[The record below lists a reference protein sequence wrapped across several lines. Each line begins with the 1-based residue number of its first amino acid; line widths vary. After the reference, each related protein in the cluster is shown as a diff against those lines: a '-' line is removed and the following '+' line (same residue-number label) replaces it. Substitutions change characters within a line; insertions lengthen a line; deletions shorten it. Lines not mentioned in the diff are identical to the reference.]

1 MTEEQV
7 LDILYEMLQLAV
19 RLSLPFLVV
28 SMVVGVI
35 IAIFQAATQIHEQ
48 TMTFVPKFLAI
59 LAVMALLGGSMLV
72 MIQDFVRK
80 VFGMIGGGG

>member
-1 MTEEQV
+1 MTEEQI
-7 LDILYEMLQLAV
+7 LDILYEALQLAV
-19 RLSLPFLVV
+19 QLSLPFLVV

-59 LAVMALLGGSMLV
+59 LVVMAVMGGSMLV

-80 VFGMIGGGG
+80 VFGMIGG